1 LYPINTNKHRWEHIM
16 GTGLC
21 SYKLLPYTDHI
32 NKKASE
38 KNNSRRLLNDVC
50 LFIQE
55 HCNLD

>member
-1 LYPINTNKHRWEHIM
+1 M